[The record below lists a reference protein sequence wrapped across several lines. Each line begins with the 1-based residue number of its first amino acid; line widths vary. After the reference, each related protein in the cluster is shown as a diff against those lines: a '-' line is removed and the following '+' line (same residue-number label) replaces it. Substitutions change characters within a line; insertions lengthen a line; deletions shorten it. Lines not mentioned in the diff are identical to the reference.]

1 MAQALIFSLYQ
12 IIILLSIGLSVII
25 GVMTKKPFT
34 FTIKQRLPDTLAR
47 TSIISTPHGDIKTP
61 AFIPVGTKATLK
73 ALTPEQLKSTGAQ
86 AVLANAY
93 HLYLRPGH
101 QIIDN
106 AGGLHKFMN
115 WDGPTFTDS
124 GGFQVMS
131 LGVGF
136 KKVID
141 MVGKTPVEPQ
151 NRRDKL
157 ATIDNDGV
165 TFKSHLDG
173 SLHRFTPEISM
184 QIQHSIGADV
194 TFAFDELTTL
204 HHSYDYQVESLDK
217 RTHPWA
223 IRSLAE
229 HQRLNKQRS
238 HRPPQAL
245 FGVVQGA
252 HYEDLRRKSAKFLG
266 AMDFDGYGL
275 GGALQK
281 DKIGT
286 ITGWMCEELPEDKP
300 RHMLGIS
307 EPDDIFACI
316 ENGADTFDCVSPA
329 RVGRNGAL
337 YTKKGRVN
345 IRRAQY
351 ATDYTPFDELCTCYT
366 CSNYTKAYLH
376 HLFRSGELLANT
388 LATIHNEQFI
398 VKLVDDIR
406 ESIWNGT
413 FHTYK
418 QQFLA
423 DYYGVNSSNIV

>member
-1 MAQALIFSLYQ
+1 MNPPFSFE
-12 IIILLSIGLSVII
+12 ITS
-25 GVMTKKPFT
+25 
-34 FTIKQRLPDTLAR
+34 RLDGALAR
-47 TSIISTPHGDIKTP
+47 TGVISTPHGQIETP

-73 ALTPEQLKSTGAQ
+73 SLTPEQLEATGAQ

-93 HLYLRPGH
+93 HLYLRPSH
-101 QIIDN
+101 DIIDE
-106 AGGLHKFMN
+106 AGGIHTFMN
-115 WDGPTFTDS
+115 WNKPTFTDS

-141 MVGKTPVEPQ
+141 MTGEGDGNVTKKK
-151 NRRDKL
+151 DKL
-157 ATIDNDGV
+157 AWIDDDGV

-173 SLHRFTPEISM
+173 SYHRFTPEVSM
-184 QIQHSIGADV
+184 QIQHGIGADI

-204 HHSYDYQVESLDK
+204 HHSYEYQVESLDQ

-223 IRSLAE
+223 VRSLAE
-229 HQRLNKQRS
+229 HQRLNTERS

-252 HYEDLRRKSAKFLG
+252 NYEDLRRKSAKFLG

-275 GGALQK
+275 GGALEK
-281 DKIGT
+281 DKIGE
-286 ITGWMCEELPEDKP
+286 IVGWMCDELPENKP

-337 YTKKGRVN
+337 YTRRGRIN
-345 IRRAQY
+345 ITRAEFIR
-351 ATDYTPFDELCTCYT
+351 DFRPFDESCDCYT
-366 CSNYTKAYLH
+366 CQHYTRAYLS
-376 HLFRSGELLANT
+376 HLFRADELLANT
-388 LATIHNEQFI
+388 LATIHNERFI
-398 VKLVDDIR
+398 IRLVDDIR
-406 ESIWNGT
+406 ISIKNGS
-413 FHTYK
+413 FYEFRDA
-418 QQFLA
+418 FLA
-423 DYYGVNSSNIV
+423 DYYSKKLR